1 MGHLTV
7 KSYNTLFKRMDQD
20 VSAPYNSKEF
30 YEILKILFTDEEAV
44 LCSVMP
50 LLPASLEKISK
61 IWETPDKETFSILKI
76 LVGKGLVYESEY
88 NDAKL
93 YTLAVPVFGFFE
105 FSLMRNDGKFNRK
118 LLSEHYT
125 NYINNDD
132 GFINKYC
139 SNKPNI
145 SRTFVHEET
154 LTEEASSEILSYEKS
169 SHIIGTADVISV
181 GTCFCRHKKEH
192 AGEACDNPQDVCLSF
207 GNIAKSLID
216 EGIAREI
223 NKTEAVKI
231 LDLCVNKGLVQI
243 GDNVK
248 NKPVVICNCCGC
260 CCDLL
265 NAYKKTGMSTI
276 VSPSSYIAK
285 IDNTMCNDCGL
296 CEKKCPIDAI
306 SINNGKFAVN
316 SSWCL
321 GCGVCSTFCKTKAC
335 ILISRPEKVFVPD
348 DIIHKV
354 VLAAIHQAKVGNFL
368 FDNQKK
374 FTHKI
379 LRNVIN
385 LIVKFQFIK
394 WILFKNTIQNK
405 IIKIALGKNN
415 IADVKI

>member
-7 KSYNTLFKRMDQD
+7 KSHNTLYKRMDQN

-50 LLPASLEKISK
+50 LFPASLEKISK
-61 IWETPDKETFSILKI
+61 IWETPDKKTFSILKI

-88 NDAKL
+88 NDAIL
-93 YTLAVPVFGFFE
+93 YILAVPVFGFFE

-118 LLSEHYT
+118 LLSKHYT
-125 NYINNDD
+125 NYINKND

-139 SNKPNI
+139 GNKPNL

-154 LTEEASSEILSYEKS
+154 LTEEATSEILSYEKS
-169 SHIIGTADVISV
+169 SHIIDEADVISV

-192 AGEACDNPQDVCLSF
+192 AGEACDNPQDVCMSF
-207 GNIAKSLID
+207 GNIAKILID

-223 NKTEAVKI
+223 HKTEAVKI

-248 NKPVVICNCCGC
+248 NKPAVICNCCGC

-265 NAYKKTGMSTI
+265 YAYKKTGMSTI
-276 VSPSSYIAK
+276 VSPSSYVAK
-285 IDNTMCNDCGL
+285 IDNTICNDCGL

-306 SINNGKFAVN
+306 SKNNGKFVVN
-316 SSWCL
+316 TSWCL
-321 GCGVCSTFCKTKAC
+321 GCGVCSTFCKTEAC
-335 ILISRPEKVFVPD
+335 KLEPRPEKVFVPED
-348 DIIHKV
+348 KIQKV
-354 VLAAIHQAKVGNFL
+354 LLAAIHQAKVGNFL

-374 FTHKI
+374 LTHKI
-379 LRNVIN
+379 LRNGIN
-385 LIVKFQFIK
+385 LIVKIPLVK
-394 WILFKNTIQNK
+394 WMLFNKTIQNK
-405 IIKIALGKNN
+405 TLKIIMKKNN
-415 IADVKI
+415 ITGMNI

>member
-7 KSYNTLFKRMDQD
+7 KSYNTLYKRMDQD

-50 LLPASLEKISK
+50 LLPASLEKISR

-76 LVGKGLVYESEY
+76 LVGKGLVYETEY

-118 LLSEHYT
+118 LLSELYT
-125 NYINNDD
+125 NYINKND
-132 GFINKYC
+132 GFITKYC
-139 SNKPNI
+139 GNKPNI
-145 SRTFVHEET
+145 SRTLVHEET
-154 LTEEASSEILSYEKS
+154 LTKEATSEILSYEKS
-169 SHIIGTADVISV
+169 SHIIDSADVISV

-192 AGEACDNPQDVCLSF
+192 AGEACDNPQDVCMSF
-207 GNIAKSLID
+207 GGIAKSLID

-231 LDLCVNKGLVQI
+231 LDLCVKKGLVQI

-248 NKPVVICNCCGC
+248 NQPVVICNCCGC

-276 VSPSSYIAK
+276 VSPSSYVAK

-296 CEKKCPIDAI
+296 CEKRCPIDAI
-306 SINNGKFAVN
+306 SKNNGKFAVN

-335 ILISRPEKVFVPD
+335 MLISRPEKVFIPD
-348 DIIHKV
+348 DTIHKV
-354 VLAAIHQAKVGNFL
+354 VLAAIYQAKVGNFL

-374 FTHKI
+374 ITHKI

-394 WILFKNTIQNK
+394 WILFKKTIQNK
-405 IIKIALGKNN
+405 IIRIALEKNN
-415 IADVKI
+415 IADIKI